1 GPRRLCSPRFS
12 RSRRSLYTRTPR
24 RRRTGPPR
32 LVPPPPLIPPPPPPA
47 PAKLAYR
54 APARRPL
61 TPSPSLLPP
70 ATNRIN
76 PRLAQRVP
84 FALTASS
91 RLPST
96 TRPVSA
102 KGIFTT

>member
-1 GPRRLCSPRFS
+1 RPGRHVCPRFFRRRLF
-12 RSRRSLYTRTPR
+12 LDTRNHR

-32 LVPPPPLIPPPPPPA
+32 LVHQPPLIPPHPPPA
-47 PAKLAYR
+47 PANLAHR

-61 TPSPSLLPP
+61 TPSPRLLPP